1 MDYKELKKVV
11 STDNRI
17 DILSV
22 SEYVDGE
29 CTVEIGER
37 AGGFYDPHAVR
48 VEFNGIKIGYLSKDE
63 EFKEYLFAKGGD
75 YTVALANYHQEGD
88 DKLWDDVKIGD
99 LVQLTIDSGM
109 DRVPSMANPMDEIK
123 RIIYRDEGRLKQCES
138 KLQLITKQP
147 YTAEFDPI
155 DHAYY
160 LNGERCLSGSTFAD
174 RFKEKFNP
182 HLVNPKTGLSILDAS
197 AKKLGL
203 KPEEVE
209 ELWSIRGEAGRA
221 RGTMFHAYL
230 EAYGKFINV
239 FKNNPDLEEKI
250 LPKDDYIRNVVKS
263 FYKGREKEQALYEV
277 TVWTRINSIACA
289 GEIDRLLIVDPKKKI
304 VRVQDFKGLD
314 LNTPIPTPS
323 GFVKM
328 KDLSVGDEVFDKD
341 GKVCRVK
348 NKSQIHNRPCFEI
361 VFEDGA
367 KIICDDE
374 HRWLATIGRVGSV
387 KQASGDQVYTA
398 KELYT
403 FRELFREPI
412 IRIPVSKPLKIDD
425 KPLPVDPYVLGLWL
439 ADGNRGA
446 GVICNPDKRI
456 WDEIVSRGYTI
467 GNDISS
473 GGKCEART
481 IFGLYGKLKE
491 IGVAKNKHIPEM
503 YMFASEEQRLDLLRG
518 YFDGDGYWNK
528 TRGSAVMSTTSKR
541 QADDVYSLASSLG
554 MKVYRTLQ
562 KGKGFGKIVNVYHL
576 SFNPYGKQSPFL
588 VRNINVPTKK
598 SKENN
603 IRYIKDIREIKSVPT
618 QCIEVDSDTHTYLAG
633 EAMVVT
639 HNTNDD
645 IKERVTLK
653 PPFKDVLKGTALE
666 AYRIQLDFY
675 SAILSKVGYTVEGL
689 DILHWDQ
696 KKKSWVTYPFS
707 VSDITNEIKV

>member
-1 MDYKELKKVV
+1 MGKLIKTAGISFTKVNLKDAEIKAGDTVQLV
-11 STDNRI
+11 
-17 DILSV
+17 
-22 SEYVDGE
+22 GE
-29 CTVEIGER
+29 PENS
-37 AGGFYDPHAVR
+37 YDAHAVR

-75 YTVALANYHQEGD
+75 FKVALANYHQEGD
-88 DKLWDDVKIGD
+88 DKLWDDVKVGD

-182 HLVNPKTGLSILDAS
+182 HIVNKTTGLSILDAS

-239 FKNNPDLEEKI
+239 FKNNPELEDKI

-304 VRVQDFKGLD
+304 VRVQDFK
-314 LNTPIPTPS
+314 
-323 GFVKM
+323 
-328 KDLSVGDEVFDKD
+328 
-341 GKVCRVK
+341 
-348 NKSQIHNRPCFEI
+348 
-361 VFEDGA
+361 
-367 KIICDDE
+367 
-374 HRWLATIGRVGSV
+374 
-387 KQASGDQVYTA
+387 
-398 KELYT
+398 
-403 FRELFREPI
+403 
-412 IRIPVSKPLKIDD
+412 
-425 KPLPVDPYVLGLWL
+425 
-439 ADGNRGA
+439 
-446 GVICNPDKRI
+446 
-456 WDEIVSRGYTI
+456 
-467 GNDISS
+467 
-473 GGKCEART
+473 
-481 IFGLYGKLKE
+481 
-491 IGVAKNKHIPEM
+491 
-503 YMFASEEQRLDLLRG
+503 
-518 YFDGDGYWNK
+518 
-528 TRGSAVMSTTSKR
+528 
-541 QADDVYSLASSLG
+541 
-554 MKVYRTLQ
+554 
-562 KGKGFGKIVNVYHL
+562 
-576 SFNPYGKQSPFL
+576 
-588 VRNINVPTKK
+588 
-598 SKENN
+598 
-603 IRYIKDIREIKSVPT
+603 
-618 QCIEVDSDTHTYLAG
+618 
-633 EAMVVT
+633 
-639 HNTNDD
+639 TNDD

-696 KKKSWVTYPFS
+696 KKKVWVTYPFS

>member
-75 YTVALANYHQEGD
+75 FKVALANYHQEGD

-239 FKNNPDLEEKI
+239 FKNNPELEDKI

-289 GEIDRLLIVDPKKKI
+289 GEIDRLLIVDPEKKI

-314 LNTPIPTPS
+314 LNTKIPTPY
-323 GFVKM
+323 GFKTM
-328 KDLSVGDEVFDKD
+328 AQLSVGDIVFDKN
-341 GKVCRVK
+341 GNQCRVK
-348 NKSQIHNRPCFEI
+348 NKSEIHHRECYQI

-374 HRWLATIGRVGSV
+374 HRWLARVGRSDS
-387 KQASGDQVYTA
+387 KSASSNKVYTA
-398 KELYT
+398 N
-403 FRELFREPI
+403 ELFDIHNLARPKNI
-412 IRIPVSKPLKIDD
+412 IRIDVAKPLEVPDVK
-425 KPLPVDPYVLGLWL
+425 LPVDPYVLGVWL
-439 ADGNRGA
+439 ADGNRTA
-446 GVICNPDKRI
+446 GTITNPDPRI
-456 WDEIVSRGYTI
+456 WNEIKARGYKI
-467 GNDISS
+467 GEDV
-473 GGKCEART
+473 GGGRCETRT
-481 IFGLYGKLKE
+481 IKGLFTELKKLG
-491 IGVAKNKHIPEM
+491 INSNKHIPEL
-503 YMFASEEQRLDLLRG
+503 YMFASYQQRLDLLRG
-518 YFDGDGYWNK
+518 YFDGDGYWN
-528 TRGSAVMSTTSKR
+528 TIRSRAVMSTTNTQ
-541 QADDVYSLASSLG
+541 QAQDVYTLASSLG
-554 MKVYRTLQ
+554 VRVYKTLQ
-562 KGKGFGKIVNVYHL
+562 DGNGFGKYVKVWHI
-576 SFNPYGKQSPFL
+576 SFNPNFNPFL
-588 VRNINVPTKK
+588 ARNQDINIKNTAEK
-598 SKENN
+598 N
-603 IRYIKDIREIKSVPT
+603 IRYIKSIKKIDSVPT
-618 QCIEVDSDTHTYLAG
+618 QCIEVDSPTHTYLAS

-653 PPFKDVLKGTALE
+653 PPFKDILKGTALE